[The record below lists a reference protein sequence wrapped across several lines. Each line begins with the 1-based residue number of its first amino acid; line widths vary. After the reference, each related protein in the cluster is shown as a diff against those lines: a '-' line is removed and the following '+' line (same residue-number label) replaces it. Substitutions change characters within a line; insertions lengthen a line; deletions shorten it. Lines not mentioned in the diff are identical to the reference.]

1 MNYFLDETGLRLVW
15 NKFTALLSDKIGR
28 SEMSNIT
35 NENIDSICVITSNES
50 TENEEVIT
58 PEIEPSE
65 PTDPDLEPEV
75 PYA

>member
-15 NKFTALLSDKIGR
+15 NKITALLSDKIGR

-50 TENEEVIT
+50 TENEEVIV
-58 PEIEPSE
+58 PEIEPPE

>member
-35 NENIDSICVITSNES
+35 NEQIDEICIIETL
-50 TENEEVIT
+50 TAAEEVG
-58 PEIEPSE
+58 
-65 PTDPDLEPEV
+65 V
-75 PYA
+75 